1 MTGASLVIVPKR
13 FGLSP
18 PQLNSN
24 DVEESAADDDLIKEA
39 DDSRHFDDDED
50 MDAWG

>member
-1 MTGASLVIVPKR
+1 MTGASLVIVPER
-13 FGLSP
+13 FGLTP

-24 DVEESAADDDLIKEA
+24 DIESEADDDWTEEE
-39 DDSRHFDDDED
+39 DDSRDFDNGED

>member
-1 MTGASLVIVPKR
+1 MTGASLVIVPER

-24 DVEESAADDDLIKEA
+24 DIEESEADDDWIEEA
-39 DDSRHFDDDED
+39 DDSREGDNGEE

>member
-1 MTGASLVIVPKR
+1 MTGASLVIVPER
-13 FGLSP
+13 FGLTP

-24 DVEESAADDDLIKEA
+24 DIEA
-39 DDSRHFDDDED
+39 DDSRDFDNGED